1 MILFPV
7 APEMFKVSQEALSET
22 VQAVFE
28 LTVKVVVPAS
38 ALTCREEGVTE
49 SVIIPLWVTVT

>member
-7 APEMFKVSQEALSET
+7 APEMFKVSQDALSDT
-22 VQAVFE
+22 VQAVLE

-38 ALTCREEGVTE
+38 ALTWRAEGVTE
-49 SVIIPLWVTVT
+49 SVMIPLWVTVT